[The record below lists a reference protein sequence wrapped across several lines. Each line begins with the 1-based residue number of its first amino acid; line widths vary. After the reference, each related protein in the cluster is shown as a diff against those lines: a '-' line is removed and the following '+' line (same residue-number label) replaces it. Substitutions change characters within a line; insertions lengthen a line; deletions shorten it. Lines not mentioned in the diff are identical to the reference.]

1 MTPVAPS
8 ALGAALGAS
17 GRCAAPTV
25 AAQSE
30 PCEPKAQAADASP
43 LSVTAHCGNPFHAQD
58 PRATASIRHPG
69 RVGPVRRRMRDHT
82 RRGPRRSRA
91 GGRRVRHAADGS
103 GCSGRAAR
111 VGRRC
116 SHAAGVARAAAA
128 IRHRHQGRQE
138 DRWRT
143 DDLAEGRQGLDRADA
158 RGLRQADVV
167 RAQDRT
173 RHRRGGA
180 VRRHDDRSVRP
191 LRPTSSWSSSS
202 ACTTWCSC
210 WRATPS
216 SRRATRHPRRAPSK
230 PASRPACWARPRWRA
245 SRIRSARSILI
256 EAEQPVHHRHAG
268 RGHRAA
274 AAVPPGLRVRRPQH
288 VVHARCAASPTR
300 WCSRSMRT
308 TRRSAS
314 PCRSRACPPGAG
326 AVDPAGGA
334 RCAQPVPRLALLA
347 GQAARAADGG
357 APGRPARGLLRHRA
371 PGLQRRPGAHAA
383 RAPRSTA
390 GAWRRRIRRRRC
402 PSR

>member
-1 MTPVAPS
+1 
-8 ALGAALGAS
+8 
-17 GRCAAPTV
+17 
-25 AAQSE
+25 
-30 PCEPKAQAADASP
+30 
-43 LSVTAHCGNPFHAQD
+43 
-58 PRATASIRHPG
+58 
-69 RVGPVRRRMRDHT
+69 MRDHT

-143 DDLAEGRQGLDRADA
+143 DDLAKGRQGLDRADA

-191 LRPTSSWSSSS
+191 LWPT
-202 ACTTWCSC
+202 AAGGVQA
-210 WRATPS
+210 RAQPGAAAGAQHRVHGARQDPRGARHR
-216 SRRATRHPRRAPSK
+216 SRLLAQ
-230 PASRPACWARPRWRA
+230 PAGHGRGGEPAA
-245 SRIRSARSILI
+245 SGAQVDPDRS
-256 EAEQPVHHRHAG
+256 EQPVHHRHAG

-288 VVHARCAASPTR
+288 VVHRGARQARPGGVRGQCALRDAQHRRASTR
-300 WCSRSMRT
+300 HARHAAR
-308 TRRSAS
+308 
-314 PCRSRACPPGAG
+314 PG

-334 RCAQPVPRLALLA
+334 RCAQPVSRFALRA

-357 APGRPARGLLRHRA
+357 AQGRPARGLLRHRA

-383 RAPRSTA
+383 CAPDQPLAPGEEGSDCSA
-390 GAWRRRIRRRRC
+390 C